1 MFDQARR
8 AKRSKIG
15 FRLDNSWTYDDVVQV
30 VQRAQIDALASKL
43 SSSTSGSIPY
53 LTHYKSA
60 VKMIKEDLSE
70 ASRSKYH
77 AMAKKWT
84 REGPPPSEQIRCV
97 HISRPN
103 RWQALKLFYRES
115 LLEKHNK
122 RTFCEIIEAIYKQFG
137 MRVVIFAAFRDRE
150 GDAAM
155 S

>member
-53 LTHYKSA
+53 LTRYKSA

-103 RWQALKLFYRES
+103 RWQALK
-115 LLEKHNK
+115 
-122 RTFCEIIEAIYKQFG
+122 
-137 MRVVIFAAFRDRE
+137 
-150 GDAAM
+150 
-155 S
+155 